1 MYIVSIEGIYKMT
14 LNEAFA
20 IRVKEILKEK
30 KITQY
35 KLCQQTGLYPST
47 MNYILHAKTKASNFK
62 SMALIIRELGIT
74 MNEFFNSPVFDFDNL
89 DID

>member
-1 MYIVSIEGIYKMT
+1 MT

-30 KITQY
+30 KLTQY

-47 MNYILHAKTKASNFK
+47 MNYIFHAKTKASNFK
-62 SMALIIRELGIT
+62 SMALIIRELGVT
-74 MNEFFNSPVFDFDNL
+74 MTEFFDSPVFDFENL
-89 DID
+89 DIE

>member
-1 MYIVSIEGIYKMT
+1 MT

-20 IRVKEILKEK
+20 IRIKELLKEK

-62 SMALIIRELGIT
+62 SVALIIRALGIT
-74 MNEFFNSPVFDFDNL
+74 MTEFFDSPVFDFENL

>member
-1 MYIVSIEGIYKMT
+1 MT
-14 LNEAFA
+14 LHEAFA
-20 IRVKEILKEK
+20 IRVKELLKEK

-62 SMALIIRELGIT
+62 SMALIIRELGVSIS
-74 MNEFFNSPVFDFDNL
+74 EFFDSPVFDLDNL
-89 DID
+89 DIE

>member
-1 MYIVSIEGIYKMT
+1 MT

-20 IRVKEILKEK
+20 LRVKQLLTEK

-35 KLCQQTGLYPST
+35 KLCQLTGLYPST

-62 SMALIIRELGIT
+62 SMALIIRELGISISD
-74 MNEFFNSPVFDFDNL
+74 FFDSPVFDFDNL
-89 DID
+89 DIED

>member
-1 MYIVSIEGIYKMT
+1 MT

-20 IRVKEILKEK
+20 IRVKELMKEK

-35 KLCQQTGLYPST
+35 KMCQQTGLYPST

-62 SMALIIRELGIT
+62 SMALIIRELGMSLT
-74 MNEFFNSPVFDFDNL
+74 EFFDSTVFNL
-89 DID
+89 DNIDLDE

>member
-1 MYIVSIEGIYKMT
+1 MMT

-20 IRVKEILKEK
+20 YRVKEIMKEK

-35 KLCQQTGLYPST
+35 KIAQSTGIYPST
-47 MNYILHAKTKASNFK
+47 MNYILHGKTKASNFK
-62 SMALIIRELGIT
+62 TMSLIIQALGVSIP
-74 MNEFFNSPVFDFDNL
+74 EFFQSPVFDFDNL

>member
-1 MYIVSIEGIYKMT
+1 MT

-20 IRVKEILKEK
+20 IRVKQLLKEK

-35 KLCQQTGLYPST
+35 KLCQHTGLYPST

-74 MNEFFNSPVFDFDNL
+74 ISDFFDDPVFDFDNL
-89 DID
+89 DIED

>member
-1 MYIVSIEGIYKMT
+1 MT

-20 IRVKEILKEK
+20 ARVKEILKVK

-35 KLCQQTGLYPST
+35 KLCQSTGLYPST

-62 SMALIIRELGIT
+62 SMALIIRELGMSMT
-74 MNEFFNSPVFDFDNL
+74 EFFDSPVFDFNKL
-89 DID
+89 DIE

>member
-1 MYIVSIEGIYKMT
+1 MT

-20 IRVKEILKEK
+20 IRVKELLKKK

-35 KLCQQTGLYPST
+35 KLCQDTGLYPST

-62 SMALIIRELGIT
+62 SMARIIRALGVP
-74 MNEFFNSPVFDFDNL
+74 MSDFFNSPVFNFDNL
-89 DID
+89 EIED

>member
-1 MYIVSIEGIYKMT
+1 MT

-20 IRVKEILKEK
+20 IRVKELLKEK

-62 SMALIIRELGIT
+62 SMALIIRELGMSIS
-74 MNEFFNSPVFDFDNL
+74 EFFDSPVFDFDNL
-89 DID
+89 DIE